1 MNFSI
6 NIKLLV
12 VVAALFFNAYAQ
24 EDESMITIQTN
35 VDSAALFIDDKF
47 IGVANKFQ
55 IEEKIGLHTILLIDN
70 LKRWDTET
78 IEDTII
84 IKDSK
89 ELFISYSFKSRT
101 LLNTKPQDVRVYE
114 SDSLIGF
121 TPILLEAGFKN
132 LTLEKPDYTSL
143 IVTSDEVGEG
153 QIPELR
159 FDGEVPKKEFYG
171 STLFTVL
178 LGSAIALGAATAYY
192 KLEADDLY
200 EKYKVTGDPGLVDN
214 IDHYDNIS
222 AGTFIAMEICV
233 GALIY
238 FFLAN

>member
-1 MNFSI
+1 MNLSI
-6 NIKLLV
+6 KIKLFAVIL
-12 VVAALFFNAYAQ
+12 LISFSTYAQ
-24 EDESMITIQTN
+24 EDKTKINIQTN
-35 VDSAALFIDDKF
+35 VDSAALFIDDNF

-55 IEEKIGLHTILLIDN
+55 IEEKIGSHSLLLIDN
-70 LKRWDTET
+70 LKRWDAQT
-78 IEDTII
+78 IEDTIV

-89 ELFISYSFKSRT
+89 EFFLSYSFKSRT
-101 LLNTKPQDVRVYE
+101 LLNTNPQDVRVYG

-121 TPILLEAGFKN
+121 TPILLETGFKN
-132 LTLEKPDYTSL
+132 LSLEKPDYTSL
-143 IVTSDEVGEG
+143 IVTSEEINKG

-159 FDGEVPKKEFYG
+159 FDGEPPKKEFYG

-178 LGSAIALGAATAYY
+178 LGTAIALGAATAYY

-200 EKYKVTGDPGLVDN
+200 EEYRLTGDPGLVDN

-233 GALIY
+233 GTLIY